1 MADRWVKLKL
11 KSGEKA
17 GMVLRKTSLSLA
29 IISISVLPRAAIAEE
44 GASATI
50 KVAAKAGSELLIS
63 GYKHFDKNCAALEVP
78 TVTIVRQPAHG
89 ETSMRD
95 EPTPVNHVY
104 HGTGGNCSGKLV
116 QSRAVYYTPV
126 SGYVGKDK
134 VDISVRLQFP
144 DKAVVDHFYF
154 IIDVR

>member
-1 MADRWVKLKL
+1 
-11 KSGEKA
+11 
-17 GMVLRKTSLSLA
+17 MVLRKKSLSLA
-29 IISISVLPRAAIAEE
+29 IILVSSLPHIAIAEE

-50 KVAAKAGSELLIS
+50 KVVAKAGSEQLLS
-63 GYKHFDKNCAALEVP
+63 GYKHYDKNCAALEVP

-89 ETSMRD
+89 ETSVRD

-134 VDISVRLQFP
+134 VDVSVKLQFP
-144 DKAVVDHFYF
+144 DKKVVDHFYF
-154 IIDVR
+154 IIDIR